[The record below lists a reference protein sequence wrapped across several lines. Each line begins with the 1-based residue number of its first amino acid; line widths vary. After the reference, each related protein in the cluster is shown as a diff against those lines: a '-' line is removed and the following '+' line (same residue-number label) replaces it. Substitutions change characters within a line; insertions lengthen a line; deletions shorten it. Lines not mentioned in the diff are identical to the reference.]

1 MGNLSQRVL
10 SQRVLPSKTL
20 LASARAIMLFLLVTV
35 LLTGCEAKSEEG
47 AAPAAPPPPPEVDV
61 AEMVARPVVLS
72 ESFTGR
78 VEAAETV
85 ELRPRVSGYIQEV
98 AFEEG
103 ELVEQGD
110 LLFQIDPRPYQ
121 ARVGAAQA
129 ELAQARSQLAQA
141 GSEAERARV
150 LLGRQ
155 AISQEVHDQ
164 RQAALNNA
172 RAMVDAAEAALDT
185 AELDLEYTRITAP
198 VSGRAGR
205 ALITRGNLANA
216 DQSLLTTL
224 VTINPIHVYFEA
236 DERAAFASQSLL
248 ANGESSLKIEL
259 GGDQQRQYTGTLDF
273 IDNRLNPSTGTLQFR
288 ALLANADGR
297 IRPGE
302 FARVELPVSS
312 LEQALLVDR
321 KAILTDQDRRYV
333 YVIDKDNRAERRQ
346 VATGRQMGEQVVIT
360 EGLSPGDRVIV
371 NGVQKVFFPG
381 MEVSPQSLAAAPA
394 ADTQPS
400 IAARAE

>member
-1 MGNLSQRVL
+1 MGSLDQSALSTSCQGL
-10 SQRVLPSKTL
+10 IPL
-20 LASARAIMLFLLVTV
+20 LLVMV
-35 LLTGCEAKSEEG
+35 LLTGCEAKSDE
-47 AAPAAPPPPPEVDV
+47 AAALPPPPPEVEV
-61 AEMVARPVVLS
+61 VSMVAQPVVLS
-72 ESFTGR
+72 ETFTGR

-110 LLFQIDPRPYQ
+110 LLFLIDPRPYQ
-121 ARVGAAQA
+121 ARVSAAQA
-129 ELAQARSQLAQA
+129 DLAQARSQQAQA

-164 RQAALNNA
+164 RQSALSST
-172 RAMVDAAEAALDT
+172 RAMVDAAEAALQT
-185 AELDLEYTRITAP
+185 AELNLEYTRITAP

-205 ALITRGNLANA
+205 AMVTRGNLANA

-224 VTINPIHVYFEA
+224 VTIDPIHVYFEA
-236 DERAAFASQSLL
+236 DEQAAFASQALL
-248 ANGESSLKIEL
+248 TDEESSLKIEL
-259 GGDQQRQYTGTLDF
+259 GGDPQRQYSGTLDF

-288 ALLANADGR
+288 ARLANPDGR

-302 FARVELPVSS
+302 FARVEMPIAR
-312 LEQALLVDR
+312 LEQALLVER

-333 YVIDKDNRAERRQ
+333 YVVDGDNRAERRQ
-346 VATGRQMGEQVVIT
+346 VATGRQMGEQMVIT
-360 EGLSPGDRVIV
+360 EGLSPGDRIIV

-381 MEVSPQSLAAAPA
+381 MEVSPQSVVAASTVDAPSATLAA
-394 ADTQPS
+394 
-400 IAARAE
+400 REE

>member
-1 MGNLSQRVL
+1 MGSFSR
-10 SQRVLPSKTL
+10 RTRF
-20 LASARAIMLFLLVTV
+20 ASTRAVIPFLLIMV
-35 LLTGCEAKSEEG
+35 LLTGCEAKSEE
-47 AAPAAPPPPPEVDV
+47 AAATAPPPPEVDIAEVV
-61 AEMVARPVVLS
+61 AQPMVLS

-85 ELRPRVSGYIQEV
+85 ELRARVSGYIQEV

-110 LLFQIDPRPYQ
+110 LLFLIDPRPYQ
-121 ARVGAAQA
+121 ARVSAAQA
-129 ELAQARSQLAQA
+129 DLAQARSQQAQA

-164 RQAALNNA
+164 RQSALSNS
-172 RAMVDAAEAALDT
+172 RAMVDAATAALQT

-205 ALITRGNLANA
+205 AMVTRGNLANA

-224 VTINPIHVYFEA
+224 VSIDPVHVYFEA
-236 DERAAFASQSLL
+236 DEQAAFASQTLLTVDATNSLT
-248 ANGESSLKIEL
+248 IEL
-259 GGDQQRQYTGTLDF
+259 GGDPQRQYTGTLDF
-273 IDNRLNPSTGTLQFR
+273 IDNRLNPNTGTLQFR
-288 ALLANADGR
+288 AVLANPEGR

-302 FARVELPVSS
+302 FARVEMPVVR

-321 KAILTDQDRRYV
+321 KAVLTNQDRRYV
-333 YVIDKDNRAERRQ
+333 YVVNENNQAEQRQVTTGRQ
-346 VATGRQMGEQVVIT
+346 VAERTVIT
-360 EGLSPGDRVIV
+360 EGLQAGDRVIV

-381 MEVSPQSLAAAPA
+381 MEVSPQSVAAAPA
-394 ADTQPS
+394 ADAPISDDQPT
-400 IAARAE
+400 IAAREE

>member
-1 MGNLSQRVL
+1 MGSLSQR
-10 SQRVLPSKTL
+10 SRF
-20 LASARAIMLFLLVTV
+20 ASSRTVILFLLLTA
-35 LLTGCEAKSEEG
+35 LLTGCEAKSEEA
-47 AAPAAPPPPPEVDV
+47 AAPSSPPPPEVDV
-61 AEMVARPVVLS
+61 AEIIAQPVVLS

-85 ELRPRVSGYIQEV
+85 ALRARVSGYIQDV

-110 LLFQIDPRPYQ
+110 LLFLIDQRPYQ

-129 ELAQARSQLAQA
+129 DLAQAKSQLAQA
-141 GSEAERARV
+141 ASEAERARV

-185 AELDLEYTRITAP
+185 AELDLEYTHITAP

-205 ALITRGNLANA
+205 AMVTRGNLANA

-224 VTINPIHVYFEA
+224 VSIDPVHVYFEA
-236 DERAAFASQSLL
+236 DEQAAFASQTLLIGDMPNSLT
-248 ANGESSLKIEL
+248 IEL
-259 GGDQQRQYTGTLDF
+259 GGDPQRQYTGALDF
-273 IDNRLNPSTGTLQFR
+273 IDNHLNPNTGTLQFR
-288 ALLANADGR
+288 AVLANPDGR

-302 FARVELPVSS
+302 FARVEMPIAR

-333 YVIDKDNRAERRQ
+333 YVVDANNRAERRQ
-346 VATGRQMGEQVVIT
+346 VTTGRQVAEQTVIT
-360 EGLSPGDRVIV
+360 EGLTAGDRVII
-371 NGVQKVFFPG
+371 NGVQKVFMPG
-381 MEVSPQSLAAAPA
+381 MEVAPHKV
-394 ADTQPS
+394 ADVPPVNAQPT
-400 IAARAE
+400 IAARED

>member
-1 MGNLSQRVL
+1 MGSLSQRTRFV
-10 SQRVLPSKTL
+10 SS
-20 LASARAIMLFLLVTV
+20 RAVILFLLLTA
-35 LLTGCEAKSEEG
+35 LLTGCEAKSEEA
-47 AAPAAPPPPPEVDV
+47 AAPSSPPPPEVDV
-61 AEMVARPVVLS
+61 AEIIAQPVVLS

-85 ELRPRVSGYIQEV
+85 ELRARVSGYIQEV

-110 LLFQIDPRPYQ
+110 LLFLIDPRPYQ
-121 ARVGAAQA
+121 ARVSAAQA
-129 ELAQARSQLAQA
+129 DLAQARSQQAQA

-164 RQAALNNA
+164 RQSALSNS
-172 RAMVDAAEAALDT
+172 RAMVDAATAALQT

-198 VSGRAGR
+198 VSGRIGR
-205 ALITRGNLANA
+205 AMVTRGNLANA

-224 VTINPIHVYFEA
+224 VSIDPVHVYFEA
-236 DERAAFASQSLL
+236 DEQAAFASQTLL
-248 ANGESSLKIEL
+248 TVDAPNNLTIEL
-259 GGDQQRQYTGTLDF
+259 GGDPQRQYKGTLDF
-273 IDNRLNPSTGTLQFR
+273 IDNRLNPNTGTLQFR
-288 ALLANADGR
+288 AVLANPEGR

-302 FARVELPVSS
+302 FARVEMPVAR

-321 KAILTDQDRRYV
+321 KAVLTNQDRRYV
-333 YVIDKDNRAERRQ
+333 YVVNENNQAEQRQVTTGRQ
-346 VATGRQMGEQVVIT
+346 VAERTVIT
-360 EGLSPGDRVIV
+360 EGLQAGDRVIV

-381 MEVSPQSLAAAPA
+381 MEVSPQSVAAAPA
-394 ADTQPS
+394 ADAPISDDQPT
-400 IAARAE
+400 IAAREE

>member
-1 MGNLSQRVL
+1 MGSLFQRT
-10 SQRVLPSKTL
+10 RF
-20 LASARAIMLFLLVTV
+20 ASSRAVIPLLLVTA
-35 LLTGCEAKSEEG
+35 LLAGCEAKSEEVE
-47 AAPAAPPPPPEVDV
+47 AASSPPPPEVDV
-61 AEMVARPVVLS
+61 VEIAAQPVVLS

-103 ELVEQGD
+103 ELVEQGE
-110 LLFQIDPRPYQ
+110 LLFLIDPRPYQ

-129 ELAQARSQLAQA
+129 DLAQARSQQAQA

-164 RQAALNNA
+164 RQAALSNA

-205 ALITRGNLANA
+205 AMVTRGNLANA
-216 DQSLLTTL
+216 DQSLLTT
-224 VTINPIHVYFEA
+224 VVSIDPVHVYFEA
-236 DERAAFASQSLL
+236 DEQAAFASQSLL
-248 ANGESSLKIEL
+248 VGGEPNSLKIEL
-259 GGDQQRQYTGTLDF
+259 GGDQQRQYAGALDF
-273 IDNRLNPSTGTLQFR
+273 IDNRLNPNTGTLQFR
-288 ALLANADGR
+288 AVLANPDGH

-302 FARVELPVSS
+302 FARVEMPVAR
-312 LEQALLVDR
+312 LEQALLVDQ
-321 KAILTDQDRRYV
+321 KAVLTNQDRRYV
-333 YVIDKDNRAERRQ
+333 YVVDENNLAERRQ
-346 VATGRQMGEQVVIT
+346 VTTGRQVAERTVIT
-360 EGLSPGDRVIV
+360 EGLNAGDRVIV
-371 NGVQKVFFPG
+371 NGVQKVFMPG
-381 MEVSPQSLAAAPA
+381 MEVSPQQV
-394 ADTQPS
+394 ADTPSVNAQPT
-400 IAARAE
+400 IAARED

>member
-1 MGNLSQRVL
+1 V
-10 SQRVLPSKTL
+10 
-20 LASARAIMLFLLVTV
+20 ILFLLLTA
-35 LLTGCEAKSEEG
+35 LLTGCEAKSEEA
-47 AAPAAPPPPPEVDV
+47 AAPSSPPPPEVDV
-61 AEMVARPVVLS
+61 AEIIAQPVVLS

-85 ELRPRVSGYIQEV
+85 ALRARVSGYIQEV

-110 LLFQIDPRPYQ
+110 LLFLIDQRPYQ

-129 ELAQARSQLAQA
+129 DLAQAKSQLAQA
-141 GSEAERARV
+141 ASEAERARV

-185 AELDLEYTRITAP
+185 AELDLEYTHITAP

-205 ALITRGNLANA
+205 AMVTRGNLANA

-224 VTINPIHVYFEA
+224 VSIDPVHVYFEA
-236 DERAAFASQSLL
+236 DEQAAFASQTLLISDMPNSLT
-248 ANGESSLKIEL
+248 IEL
-259 GGDQQRQYTGTLDF
+259 GGDPQRQYTGALDF
-273 IDNRLNPSTGTLQFR
+273 IDNHLNPNTGTLQFR
-288 ALLANADGR
+288 AVLANPDGR

-302 FARVELPVSS
+302 FARVEMPTAR

-333 YVIDKDNRAERRQ
+333 YVVDANNRAERRQ
-346 VATGRQMGEQVVIT
+346 VTTGRQVAEQTVIT
-360 EGLSPGDRVIV
+360 EGLTAGDRVIV
-371 NGVQKVFFPG
+371 DGVQKVFMPG
-381 MEVSPQSLAAAPA
+381 MEVAPHKV
-394 ADTQPS
+394 ADVPPVNAQPT
-400 IAARAE
+400 IAARED

>member
-1 MGNLSQRVL
+1 MGSLSQRA
-10 SQRVLPSKTL
+10 RF
-20 LASARAIMLFLLVTV
+20 ASSRAVIPFLLITV
-35 LLTGCEAKSEEG
+35 LLAGCEAKSEEA
-47 AAPAAPPPPPEVDV
+47 AAPSPPPEVDV
-61 AEMVARPVVLS
+61 AEIEAQPVVLS

-85 ELRPRVSGYIQEV
+85 ELRARVSGYIQEV

-110 LLFQIDPRPYQ
+110 LLFLIDQRPYQ
-121 ARVGAAQA
+121 ARIGAAQA
-129 ELAQARSQLAQA
+129 DLAQARSQLAQA

-164 RQAALNNA
+164 RQSALNNA
-172 RAMVDAAEAALDT
+172 RAMVDAAQAALDT

-198 VSGRAGR
+198 VGGRVGRAMV
-205 ALITRGNLANA
+205 TRGNLANA

-224 VTINPIHVYFEA
+224 VSIDPVHVYFEA
-236 DERAAFASQSLL
+236 DEQAAFASQTLLTVDATDSLT
-248 ANGESSLKIEL
+248 IEL
-259 GGDQQRQYTGTLDF
+259 GGDPQRQYTGTLDF
-273 IDNRLNPSTGTLQFR
+273 IDNRLNPNTGTLQFR
-288 ALLANADGR
+288 AVLANPEGR

-302 FARVELPVSS
+302 FARVEMPVAR

-321 KAILTDQDRRYV
+321 KAVLTNQDRRYV
-333 YVIDKDNRAERRQ
+333 YVVNENNLAEQRQVTTGRQ
-346 VATGRQMGEQVVIT
+346 VAERTVIT
-360 EGLSPGDRVIV
+360 DGLQAGDRVIV

-381 MEVSPQSLAAAPA
+381 MEVSPQSVAAAPA
-394 ADTQPS
+394 ADGPISDDQPT
-400 IAARAE
+400 IAAREE

>member
-1 MGNLSQRVL
+1 M
-10 SQRVLPSKTL
+10 
-20 LASARAIMLFLLVTV
+20 
-35 LLTGCEAKSEEG
+35 
-47 AAPAAPPPPPEVDV
+47 
-61 AEMVARPVVLS
+61 
-72 ESFTGR
+72 
-78 VEAAETV
+78 
-85 ELRPRVSGYIQEV
+85 

-110 LLFQIDPRPYQ
+110 LLFLIDPRPYQ

-129 ELAQARSQLAQA
+129 ELDQARSQQTLAA
-141 GSEAERARV
+141 SEAERARV

-164 RQAALNNA
+164 RQAALNSA

-198 VSGRAGR
+198 VSGRVGR
-205 ALITRGNLANA
+205 AMVTRGNLANA

-224 VTINPIHVYFEA
+224 VTIDPIHVYFEA
-236 DERAAFASQSLL
+236 DEQAAFASQTLL
-248 ANGESSLKIEL
+248 ADGESSLTIEL
-259 GGDQQRQYTGTLDF
+259 GGDSQRQYTGALDF
-273 IDNRLNPSTGTLQFR
+273 IDNHLNPSTGTLQFR

-302 FARVELPVSS
+302 FARVEMPVAR

-333 YVIDKDNRAERRQ
+333 YVIDGDNRAERRQ
-346 VATGRQMGEQVVIT
+346 VATGRQVEELMVVT
-360 EGLSPGDRVIV
+360 DGLSPGDRVIV

-381 MEVSPQSLAAAPA
+381 MPVNPQSVADAPA
-394 ADTQPS
+394 DDTSISDGPVSNNQAT
-400 IAARAE
+400 IAAREE

>member
-1 MGNLSQRVL
+1 MGSLSQRTRFV
-10 SQRVLPSKTL
+10 SS
-20 LASARAIMLFLLVTV
+20 RAVILFLLLTA
-35 LLTGCEAKSEEG
+35 LLTGCEAKSEEA
-47 AAPAAPPPPPEVDV
+47 AAPSSPPPPEVDV
-61 AEMVARPVVLS
+61 AEIIAQPVVLS

-85 ELRPRVSGYIQEV
+85 ELRARVSGYIQEV

-110 LLFQIDPRPYQ
+110 LLFLIDPRPYQ
-121 ARVGAAQA
+121 ARVSAAEA
-129 ELAQARSQLAQA
+129 DLAQARSQLAQA

-172 RAMVDAAEAALDT
+172 RAMVDAAQAALDT

-205 ALITRGNLANA
+205 AMVTRGNLASA

-224 VTINPIHVYFEA
+224 VSIDPVHVYFEA
-236 DERAAFASQSLL
+236 DEQAAFASQTLL
-248 ANGESSLKIEL
+248 TVDAPNNLTIEL
-259 GGDQQRQYTGTLDF
+259 GGDPQRQYTGTLDF
-273 IDNRLNPSTGTLQFR
+273 IDNRLNPNTGTLQFR
-288 ALLANADGR
+288 AVLANPDGR

-302 FARVELPVSS
+302 FARVEMPVAR

-321 KAILTDQDRRYV
+321 KAVLTNQDRRYV
-333 YVIDKDNRAERRQ
+333 YVVNENNLAEQRQVTTGRQ
-346 VATGRQMGEQVVIT
+346 VAERTVIT
-360 EGLSPGDRVIV
+360 DGLQAGDRVIV

-381 MEVSPQSLAAAPA
+381 MEVSPQSLVAAPA
-394 ADTQPS
+394 ADTPISDDQPT
-400 IAARAE
+400 IAAREE

>member
-1 MGNLSQRVL
+1 MGSLDQSALSTSCRGL
-10 SQRVLPSKTL
+10 IPL
-20 LASARAIMLFLLVTV
+20 LLVMV
-35 LLTGCEAKSEEG
+35 LLTGCEAKSDE
-47 AAPAAPPPPPEVDV
+47 AAALPPPPPEVEV
-61 AEMVARPVVLS
+61 VSMVAQPVVLS
-72 ESFTGR
+72 ETFTGR

-110 LLFQIDPRPYQ
+110 LLFLIDPRPYQ
-121 ARVGAAQA
+121 ARVSAAQA
-129 ELAQARSQLAQA
+129 DLAQARSQQAQA

-164 RQAALNNA
+164 RQSALSST
-172 RAMVDAAEAALDT
+172 RAMVDAAEAALQT
-185 AELDLEYTRITAP
+185 AELNLEYTRITAP

-205 ALITRGNLANA
+205 AMVTRGNLANA

-224 VTINPIHVYFEA
+224 VTIDPIHVYFEA
-236 DERAAFASQSLL
+236 DEQAAFASQALL
-248 ANGESSLKIEL
+248 TDEESSLKIEL
-259 GGDQQRQYTGTLDF
+259 GGDPQRQYSGTLDF

-288 ALLANADGR
+288 ARLANPDGR

-302 FARVELPVSS
+302 FARVEMPIAR
-312 LEQALLVDR
+312 LEQALLVER

-333 YVIDKDNRAERRQ
+333 YVVDGDNRAERRQ
-346 VATGRQMGEQVVIT
+346 VATGRQMGEQMVIT
-360 EGLSPGDRVIV
+360 EGLSPGDRIIV

-381 MEVSPQSLAAAPA
+381 MEVSPQSAVAASTVDAPSATLAA
-394 ADTQPS
+394 
-400 IAARAE
+400 REE

>member
-1 MGNLSQRVL
+1 MGSFSR
-10 SQRVLPSKTL
+10 RTRF
-20 LASARAIMLFLLVTV
+20 ASSRAVIPFLLIMV
-35 LLTGCEAKSEEG
+35 LLTGCEAKSEE
-47 AAPAAPPPPPEVDV
+47 AAATAPPPPEVDIAEVV
-61 AEMVARPVVLS
+61 AQPMVLS

-85 ELRPRVSGYIQEV
+85 ELRARVSGYIQEV

-110 LLFQIDPRPYQ
+110 LLFLIDPRPYQ
-121 ARVGAAQA
+121 ARVSAAQA
-129 ELAQARSQLAQA
+129 DLAQARSQQAQA

-164 RQAALNNA
+164 RQSALSNS
-172 RAMVDAAEAALDT
+172 RAMVDAATAALQT

-205 ALITRGNLANA
+205 AMVTRGNLANA

-224 VTINPIHVYFEA
+224 VSIDPVHVYFEA
-236 DERAAFASQSLL
+236 DEQAAFASQTLLTVDATNSLT
-248 ANGESSLKIEL
+248 IEL
-259 GGDQQRQYTGTLDF
+259 GGDPQRQYTGTLDF
-273 IDNRLNPSTGTLQFR
+273 IDNRLNPNTGTLQFR
-288 ALLANADGR
+288 AVLANPEGR

-302 FARVELPVSS
+302 FARVEMPVAR

-321 KAILTDQDRRYV
+321 KAVLTNQDRRYV
-333 YVIDKDNRAERRQ
+333 YVVNENNQAEQRQVTTGRQ
-346 VATGRQMGEQVVIT
+346 VAERTVIT
-360 EGLSPGDRVIV
+360 EGLQAGDRVIV

-381 MEVSPQSLAAAPA
+381 MEVSPQSVAAAPA
-394 ADTQPS
+394 ADAPISDDQPT
-400 IAARAE
+400 IAAREE

>member
-1 MGNLSQRVL
+1 MGSLSQR
-10 SQRVLPSKTL
+10 SRF
-20 LASARAIMLFLLVTV
+20 ASSRAVILFLLLTA
-35 LLTGCEAKSEEG
+35 LLTGCKAKSEEA
-47 AAPAAPPPPPEVDV
+47 AAPSSPPPPEVDV
-61 AEMVARPVVLS
+61 AEIIAQPVVLS

-85 ELRPRVSGYIQEV
+85 ALRARVSGYIQDV

-110 LLFQIDPRPYQ
+110 LLFLIDQRPYQ

-129 ELAQARSQLAQA
+129 DLAQAKSQLAQA
-141 GSEAERARV
+141 ASEAERARV

-185 AELDLEYTRITAP
+185 AELDLEYTHITAP

-205 ALITRGNLANA
+205 AMVTRGNLANA

-224 VTINPIHVYFEA
+224 VSIDPVHVYFEA
-236 DERAAFASQSLL
+236 DEQAAFASQTLLIGDMPNSLT
-248 ANGESSLKIEL
+248 IEL
-259 GGDQQRQYTGTLDF
+259 GGDPQRQYTGALDF
-273 IDNRLNPSTGTLQFR
+273 IDNHLNPNTGTLQFR
-288 ALLANADGR
+288 AVLANPDGR

-302 FARVELPVSS
+302 FARVEMPIAR

-333 YVIDKDNRAERRQ
+333 YVVDANNRAERRQ
-346 VATGRQMGEQVVIT
+346 VTTGRQVAEQTVIT
-360 EGLSPGDRVIV
+360 EGLTAGDRVII
-371 NGVQKVFFPG
+371 NGVQKVFMPG
-381 MEVSPQSLAAAPA
+381 MEVAPHKV
-394 ADTQPS
+394 ADVPPVNAQPT
-400 IAARAE
+400 IAARED

>member
-1 MGNLSQRVL
+1 MGSLDQ
-10 SQRVLPSKTL
+10 
-20 LASARAIMLFLLVTV
+20 SARSTSSRGIIPLLLVMV
-35 LLTGCEAKSEEG
+35 LLTGCEAKSEE
-47 AAPAAPPPPPEVDV
+47 AAALPPPPPEVEV
-61 AEMVARPVVLS
+61 VSMVSQSVVLS
-72 ESFTGR
+72 ETFTGR

-110 LLFQIDPRPYQ
+110 LLFLIDPRPYQ
-121 ARVGAAQA
+121 ARVSAAQA
-129 ELAQARSQLAQA
+129 DLAQARSQQAQA

-164 RQAALNNA
+164 RQSALSTS
-172 RAMVDAAEAALDT
+172 RAMVDAAEAALQT
-185 AELDLEYTRITAP
+185 AELNLEYTRITAP

-205 ALITRGNLANA
+205 AMVTRGNLANA

-224 VTINPIHVYFEA
+224 VTIDPIHVYFEA
-236 DERAAFASQSLL
+236 DEQAAFASQALL
-248 ANGESSLKIEL
+248 TDEESSLKIEL
-259 GGDQQRQYTGTLDF
+259 GGDPQRQYSGTLDF

-288 ALLANADGR
+288 ARLANPDGR

-302 FARVELPVSS
+302 FARVEMPIAS
-312 LEQALLVDR
+312 LEQALLVER

-333 YVIDKDNRAERRQ
+333 YVVDGDNRAERRQ
-346 VATGRQMGEQVVIT
+346 VATGRQMGEQMVIT
-360 EGLSPGDRVIV
+360 EGLSSGDRIIV

-381 MEVSPQSLAAAPA
+381 MEVSPQSAVAASTVDAPSATLAA
-394 ADTQPS
+394 
-400 IAARAE
+400 REE

>member
-1 MGNLSQRVL
+1 MGSLNQRAR
-10 SQRVLPSKTL
+10 STSGRGILP
-20 LASARAIMLFLLVTV
+20 FLLLMV
-35 LLTGCEAKSEEG
+35 LLTGCEAKSEEAA
-47 AAPAAPPPPPEVDV
+47 AAPSPPPEVEVVDIV
-61 AEMVARPVVLS
+61 AQPVVLS

-85 ELRPRVSGYIQEV
+85 ELRPRVSGYIEEV

-129 ELAQARSQLAQA
+129 ELAQARSQSAQA
-141 GSEAERARV
+141 ASEAERARV

-164 RQAALNNA
+164 RQSALNNA
-172 RAMVDAAEAALDT
+172 RAMVNAAEAALET
-185 AELDLEYTRITAP
+185 AELDLAYTRITAP
-198 VSGRAGR
+198 ISGRAGR
-205 ALITRGNLANA
+205 AMVTRGNLANA
-216 DQSLLTTL
+216 DQSLLTT
-224 VTINPIHVYFEA
+224 VVSIDPVHVYFEA
-236 DERAAFASQSLL
+236 NEQAAFASQALMVD
-248 ANGESSLKIEL
+248 GESSLTIEL
-259 GGDQQRQYTGTLDF
+259 GGDPQRQYTGTLDF

-288 ALLANADGR
+288 ALLANPDGR

-302 FARVELPVSS
+302 FARVEVPIAR
-312 LEQALLVDR
+312 LEQALLVER

-333 YVIDKDNRAERRQ
+333 YVVDGDNRAERRQ
-346 VATGRQMGEQVVIT
+346 VATGRQMGEQMVIT

-381 MEVSPQSLAAAPA
+381 MQVSPQSVAADAPVSDDQPALAA
-394 ADTQPS
+394 
-400 IAARAE
+400 REE

>member
-1 MGNLSQRVL
+1 MGSLSQR
-10 SQRVLPSKTL
+10 SRF
-20 LASARAIMLFLLVTV
+20 ASSRAVILFLLLTA
-35 LLTGCEAKSEEG
+35 LLTGCEAKSEEA
-47 AAPAAPPPPPEVDV
+47 AAPSSPPPPEVDV
-61 AEMVARPVVLS
+61 AEIIAQPVVLS

-85 ELRPRVSGYIQEV
+85 ALRARVSGYIQDV

-110 LLFQIDPRPYQ
+110 LLFLIDQRPYQ

-129 ELAQARSQLAQA
+129 DLAQAKSQLAQA
-141 GSEAERARV
+141 ASEAERARV

-185 AELDLEYTRITAP
+185 AELDLEYTHITAP

-205 ALITRGNLANA
+205 AMVTRGNLANA

-224 VTINPIHVYFEA
+224 VSIDPVHVYFEA
-236 DERAAFASQSLL
+236 DEQAAFASQTLLIGDMPNSLT
-248 ANGESSLKIEL
+248 IEL
-259 GGDQQRQYTGTLDF
+259 GGDPQRQYAGVLDF
-273 IDNRLNPSTGTLQFR
+273 IDNHLNPNTGTLQFR
-288 ALLANADGR
+288 AVLANPDGR

-302 FARVELPVSS
+302 FARVEMPIAR

-333 YVIDKDNRAERRQ
+333 YVVDANNRAERRQ
-346 VATGRQMGEQVVIT
+346 VTTGRQVAEQTVIT
-360 EGLSPGDRVIV
+360 EGLTAGDRVIV
-371 NGVQKVFFPG
+371 NGVQKVFMPG
-381 MEVSPQSLAAAPA
+381 MEVAPHKV
-394 ADTQPS
+394 ADVPPVNAQPT
-400 IAARAE
+400 IAARED

>member
-1 MGNLSQRVL
+1 
-10 SQRVLPSKTL
+10 
-20 LASARAIMLFLLVTV
+20 
-35 LLTGCEAKSEEG
+35 
-47 AAPAAPPPPPEVDV
+47 
-61 AEMVARPVVLS
+61 MVAQPVVLS
-72 ESFTGR
+72 ETFTGR

-110 LLFQIDPRPYQ
+110 LLFLIDPRPYQ
-121 ARVGAAQA
+121 ARVSAAQA
-129 ELAQARSQLAQA
+129 DLAQARSQQAQA

-164 RQAALNNA
+164 RQSALSST
-172 RAMVDAAEAALDT
+172 RAMVDAAEAALQT
-185 AELDLEYTRITAP
+185 AELNLEYTRITAP

-205 ALITRGNLANA
+205 AMVTRGNLANA

-224 VTINPIHVYFEA
+224 VTIDPIHVYFEA
-236 DERAAFASQSLL
+236 DEQAAFASQALL
-248 ANGESSLKIEL
+248 TDEESSLKIEL
-259 GGDQQRQYTGTLDF
+259 GGDPQRQYSGTLDF

-288 ALLANADGR
+288 ARLANPDGR

-302 FARVELPVSS
+302 FARVEMPIAR
-312 LEQALLVDR
+312 LEQALLVER

-333 YVIDKDNRAERRQ
+333 YVVDGDNRAERRQ
-346 VATGRQMGEQVVIT
+346 VATGRQMGEQMVIT
-360 EGLSPGDRVIV
+360 EGLSPGDRIIV

-381 MEVSPQSLAAAPA
+381 MEVSPQSAVAASTVDAPSATLAA
-394 ADTQPS
+394 
-400 IAARAE
+400 REE

>member
-1 MGNLSQRVL
+1 MGSLSQRARFASSRGVIPFL
-10 SQRVLPSKTL
+10 LIMTL
-20 LASARAIMLFLLVTV
+20 LA
-35 LLTGCEAKSEEG
+35 GCEAKSEEA
-47 AAPAAPPPPPEVDV
+47 AAPSSPPPPEVDV
-61 AEMVARPVVLS
+61 AQIVAQPVVLS

-103 ELVEQGD
+103 ELVEQGA
-110 LLFQIDPRPYQ
+110 LLFLIDQRPYQ

-129 ELAQARSQLAQA
+129 DLAQARSQLAQA

-164 RQAALNNA
+164 RQSTLNNA
-172 RAMVDAAEAALDT
+172 RAMVDAAQAALES

-198 VSGRAGR
+198 VSGRVGR
-205 ALITRGNLANA
+205 AMVTLGNLANA

-224 VTINPIHVYFEA
+224 VSIDPVHVYFEA
-236 DERAAFASQSLL
+236 DEQAAFASQTLLTGDAPNSLT
-248 ANGESSLKIEL
+248 IEL
-259 GGDQQRQYTGTLDF
+259 GGDPQRQYKGTLDF
-273 IDNRLNPSTGTLQFR
+273 IDNRINPNTGTLQFR
-288 ALLANADGR
+288 AVLANPDGR

-302 FARVELPVSS
+302 FARVDMPVAR
-312 LEQALLVDR
+312 LEQAVLVNR
-321 KAILTDQDRRYV
+321 KAVLTNQDRRYV
-333 YVIDKDNRAERRQ
+333 YVVDENNLAERRQ
-346 VATGRQMGEQVVIT
+346 VTTGRQVAERTVIT
-360 EGLSPGDRVIV
+360 EGLSAGDRVIV

-381 MEVSPQSLAAAPA
+381 MEVSPQSVAAAPA
-394 ADTQPS
+394 ADTPISADQPT
-400 IAARAE
+400 IAARED